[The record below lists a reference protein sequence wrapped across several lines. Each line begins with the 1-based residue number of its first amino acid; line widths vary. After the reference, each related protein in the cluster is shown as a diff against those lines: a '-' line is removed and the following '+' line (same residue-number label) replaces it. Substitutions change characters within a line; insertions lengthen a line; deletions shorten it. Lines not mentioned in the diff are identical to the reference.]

1 VDSRPSACTEDTIA
15 IGCAGNGR
23 GSEGDQLRSRNA
35 NTRSSEWSSFD
46 SSSTPADHPRSCLR
60 YPIGSVNS
68 RNWFNNASFAIRFR
82 SIQFIS
88 EYPSTPSLP
97 SKPQPCPPPST
108 DDIISSRVRR
118 QLLELSGS
126 STFSSPSTLPHTCF
140 AEPRGIPGNRLRV
153 SLVTRILTNTPTP
166 NSSDL
171 PQLTTVVI
179 SHSTN
184 FLCFSVLLCLDL
196 SRFSNIYSLLV
207 LVMVFI
213 GNAFSFS
220 NGLVSTWTHSNSRIR
235 QHSSH
240 RRHVITSSTSDEE
253 TRCGF
258 VSLLGPS
265 NTGKSTLL
273 NTLMGTKVAI
283 VSPKVQ
289 TTRCRVI
296 GIHVEGTTQVVFQ
309 DTPGIF
315 DAQSRLDR
323 AMVKAAWTSS
333 WDADAVVLVLD
344 AYEYLMAGNK
354 LNARNQQVIDTLR
367 SRQEKGILAKVL
379 LAVNK
384 IDKLDGTHQEETCSS
399 LTSLL
404 RDLYAKAFLISATR
418 RDGISDLSS
427 EILSKMPVGPFLY
440 PEEDLTDMPLR
451 LMAAEITREQIFLQL
466 RQEVPYSTSVETIKW
481 KDLRDGTT
489 RIEQNVYVERDSQ
502 KGILMGVGGR
512 QIKSIGV
519 KAREEIEELVGHKVH
534 LFLFVKH
541 RPNWKQ
547 EASSYS
553 PWGLEFD
560 A

>member
-1 VDSRPSACTEDTIA
+1 
-15 IGCAGNGR
+15 
-23 GSEGDQLRSRNA
+23 
-35 NTRSSEWSSFD
+35 
-46 SSSTPADHPRSCLR
+46 
-60 YPIGSVNS
+60 
-68 RNWFNNASFAIRFR
+68 
-82 SIQFIS
+82 
-88 EYPSTPSLP
+88 
-97 SKPQPCPPPST
+97 
-108 DDIISSRVRR
+108 
-118 QLLELSGS
+118 
-126 STFSSPSTLPHTCF
+126 
-140 AEPRGIPGNRLRV
+140 
-153 SLVTRILTNTPTP
+153 
-166 NSSDL
+166 
-171 PQLTTVVI
+171 
-179 SHSTN
+179 
-184 FLCFSVLLCLDL
+184 
-196 SRFSNIYSLLV
+196 
-207 LVMVFI
+207 MVFI